1 MRPMRAA
8 LIGCA
13 LSGCSAGAALPDAP
27 SGLTCTAG
35 NGAIIRLNVD
45 PVAGTFQKER
55 FPVLPIAEVNDR
67 TIVLMRNRM
76 STISV
81 EASLDRR
88 TLVYT
93 ARSEDSRT
101 RTKTR
106 MDYRCVADVPFNVIG
121 AR

>member
-8 LIGCA
+8 LIGCT
-13 LSGCSAGAALPDAP
+13 LSGCSAGAALPNAP

-35 NGAIIRLNVD
+35 NGSVIRLNVD
-45 PVAGTFQKER
+45 PAAGTFQKER
-55 FPVLPIAEVNDR
+55 FPVLPIAEVTGR
-67 TIVLMRNRM
+67 TIVLMRNRTG
-76 STISV
+76 TISV

-101 RTKTR
+101 HMKTR
-106 MDYRCVADVPFNVIG
+106 TDYRCAANVPFS